1 MTKFFSNGCCICKL
15 ILLYLNS
22 IADLVIQNLS
32 KIINVSYELVQTFW
46 HACKTNYLHLENLLD
61 IHKPHAYTAVNT
73 VSGCLPSFCYYRSEF
88 QAELMPEFE
97 CTVSQKLELLPRKID
112 IDAGATIDNGQLVL
126 YACKLLCY
134 QCENNFNDKI

>member
-1 MTKFFSNGCCICKL
+1 MTKFFSNGCYICKI

-46 HACKTNYLHLENLLD
+46 HACKTNLHLENLLD
-61 IHKPHAYTAVNT
+61 IRKPHAYTVVHT

-88 QAELMPEFE
+88 QAELMQSFDVLSFKSLNCCRERLILML
-97 CTVSQKLELLPRKID
+97 VQ
-112 IDAGATIDNGQLVL
+112 QLTMV
-126 YACKLLCY
+126 
-134 QCENNFNDKI
+134 N